1 MYLTSS
7 QDASLVSKLFG
18 CLRERYATR
27 PGGFTRVLRIPN
39 RKGDNAPMAIVE
51 LVDNRQESTQH
62 VLLLTCTKTFPLHD
76 HWLRLDGFEE

>member
-1 MYLTSS
+1 M
-7 QDASLVSKLFG
+7 SKLFG

-62 VLLLTCTKTFPLHD
+62 VLLLCSGTLTCTKTFSLHD
-76 HWLRLDGFEE
+76 HWLRVNGRV